1 MGSEEEP
8 QNMVKLV
15 FKEKK
20 GSNGETEVSSG
31 QPQNDAFRSL
41 SATVSPERLEEKN
54 EDDVRLIEEKGVRE
68 EEEEEE
74 AVVVDEETAEK
85 ELPSLNHLLTWAAST
100 SSSNQLKLIRNVA
113 ELQAKLLD
121 IHMK

>member
-1 MGSEEEP
+1 MG
-8 QNMVKLV
+8 V

-20 GSNGETEVSSG
+20 GNNGETEVSSG

-54 EDDVRLIEEKGVRE
+54 EDDLRLIEEKGVRGE
-68 EEEEEE
+68 EEEEEV
-74 AVVVDEETAEK
+74 VVVDEEMGEK
-85 ELPSLNHLLTWAAST
+85 ELPSLNHLLTWAVSAST
-100 SSSNQLKLIRNVA
+100 ANRLKLMRNVA

>member
-1 MGSEEEP
+1 MI
-8 QNMVKLV
+8 
-15 FKEKK
+15 
-20 GSNGETEVSSG
+20 ETKINSKYIICVVLNSCLCS
-31 QPQNDAFRSL
+31 RSL

-74 AVVVDEETAEK
+74 VVVVDEEMGEK
-85 ELPSLNHLLTWAAST
+85 ELPSLNHLLTWAAT
-100 SSSNQLKLIRNVA
+100 ASSSNQLKLMRNVA

>member
-1 MGSEEEP
+1 MIETKINSKYIIC
-8 QNMVKLV
+8 VV
-15 FKEKK
+15 FN
-20 GSNGETEVSSG
+20 SCLCS
-31 QPQNDAFRSL
+31 RSL

-68 EEEEEE
+68 EEEEV
-74 AVVVDEETAEK
+74 VVVDEEMAEK
-85 ELPSLNHLLTWAAST
+85 ELPSLNHLLTWAASA